1 MKLTGPRCDGF
12 FEAYF
17 ETVYLGKFAAKGWEN
32 IAVAGTNY
40 WEVYE
45 NQSSRGQSVKISSYG
60 SGDEK
65 SDTWLLTPEID
76 LTGLTQPELQFSTST
91 VYPDRSSLNV
101 YLLWGWTA
109 STPLEEVSKE
119 LLKVRIAHRGDENSH
134 WIPSGPIPLPTT
146 KGPLRIGF
154 QYQGSGKS
162 NADGTFEL
170 DDLVIMEA
178 GPVVN

>member
-1 MKLTGPRCDGF
+1 MAFLKPILKQSIW
-12 FEAYF
+12 
-17 ETVYLGKFAAKGWEN
+17 GKFAAKGWEN

-40 WEVYE
+40 LEVYE

-60 SGDEK
+60 SGDAK

-76 LTGLTQPELQFSTST
+76 HTRLTQPELQFSTST
-91 VYPDRSSLNV
+91 IYPNMSSLTV
-101 YLLWGWTA
+101 YLVWGWTA

-119 LLKVRIAHRGDENSH
+119 LLKERIAHRGDDNNH

-154 QYQGSGKS
+154 RYQGSEKS
-162 NADGTFEL
+162 NADSTLEL